1 MEVMSSAQGT
11 KDQER
16 GDIEVMKELKGV
28 EVWKLDETGYRLK
41 ENYL

>member
-1 MEVMSSAQGT
+1 MEVMGCAQGT

-16 GDIEVMKELKGV
+16 GDNEVMKELKDI
-28 EVWKLDETGYRLK
+28 EVWKLDETGYRSK